1 MVFKLSLFNYIMV
14 ISGNFPVDINI
25 GSLIESRMETM
36 HISKAEFAR
45 RMQMPQSNASRILK
59 KETMDTSKLQVIC
72 EKLDYNF
79 FEEFCG
85 REDGHSGEEGR
96 RWPTVH
102 IGSSIERQLK
112 ESKMTQS
119 EFAHQ
124 LGVKQPE
131 VSRLLKRAD
140 LDTGKL
146 VVISNLLKYNFFEE
160 FCVVKKATS
169 AADLIEEIQSKM
181 TPIQPIYQM
190 QFTSE
195 QYKKFLM
202 QQLELPE
209 EERIIKI
216 TVTPKDHNKK

>member
-1 MVFKLSLFNYIMV
+1 
-14 ISGNFPVDINI
+14 
-25 GSLIESRMETM
+25 
-36 HISKAEFAR
+36 
-45 RMQMPQSNASRILK
+45 
-59 KETMDTSKLQVIC
+59 
-72 EKLDYNF
+72 
-79 FEEFCG
+79 
-85 REDGHSGEEGR
+85 
-96 RWPTVH
+96 
-102 IGSSIERQLK
+102 
-112 ESKMTQS
+112 MTQS

-131 VSRLLKRAD
+131 VNRLLKRAD

-160 FCVVKKATS
+160 FCVVKKAQS

-216 TVTPKDHNKK
+216 TVTPKDQNKK

>member
-1 MVFKLSLFNYIMV
+1 M
-14 ISGNFPVDINI
+14 
-25 GSLIESRMETM
+25 
-36 HISKAEFAR
+36 
-45 RMQMPQSNASRILK
+45 
-59 KETMDTSKLQVIC
+59 
-72 EKLDYNF
+72 
-79 FEEFCG
+79 
-85 REDGHSGEEGR
+85 
-96 RWPTVH
+96 
-102 IGSSIERQLK
+102 
-112 ESKMTQS
+112 
-119 EFAHQ
+119 
-124 LGVKQPE
+124 
-131 VSRLLKRAD
+131 SRLLKRAD

-169 AADLIEEIQSKM
+169 AADLIEEMQSKM

-216 TVTPKDHNKK
+216 TVTPKDQNKK